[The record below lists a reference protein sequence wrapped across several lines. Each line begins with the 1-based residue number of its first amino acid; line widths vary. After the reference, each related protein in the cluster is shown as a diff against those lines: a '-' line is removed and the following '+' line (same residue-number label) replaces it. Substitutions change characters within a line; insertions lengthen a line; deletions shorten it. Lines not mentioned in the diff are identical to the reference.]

1 MNKITKTNLFKQNMS
16 ENVICKQPLCSGF
29 KFEGINIYSISKV
42 AFYYGNTVTSK
53 CGYPCWE
60 AVSNIFLLWIPSLL
74 LMF

>member
-1 MNKITKTNLFKQNMS
+1 MNKITKTNLLNKICL

-29 KFEGINIYSISKV
+29 KFEGIDIYSISKV
-42 AFYYGNTVTSK
+42 AFYHVNTVTSK

-60 AVSNIFLLWIPSLL
+60 AVSNIFSLWILSLL